1 MLNREEQLR
10 SVYRETFD
18 LLRPQLYSLRLSES
32 ELESFGEY
40 VYSWFERF
48 SRRPGNEWMSIPRL
62 RVSLVSG
69 ACTLARN
76 LAESKGVST
85 SSFAGDPMHLA
96 VQLGIIST
104 EKGSES

>member
-1 MLNREEQLR
+1 MLNREDQLR

-18 LLRPQLYSLRLSES
+18 LLRPQLYQLQLSED

-85 SSFAGDPMHLA
+85 SSFVGDPMHLA
-96 VQLGIIST
+96 VQLGIISN
-104 EKGSES
+104 EKGADS

>member
-10 SVYRETFD
+10 SVYQETFD
-18 LLRPQLYSLRLSES
+18 LLRPQLFQLRLSEA

-48 SRRPGNEWMSIPRL
+48 SRRPGNEWLSVSRL

-96 VQLGIIST
+96 AQLGIISN
-104 EKGSES
+104 EKGSDA

>member
-1 MLNREEQLR
+1 MLNREDQLR

-18 LLRPQLYSLRLSES
+18 LLRPQLYQLRLSED

-85 SSFAGDPMHLA
+85 SSFVGDPMHLA
-96 VQLGIIST
+96 LQLGIISN
-104 EKGSES
+104 EKGADS

>member
-1 MLNREEQLR
+1 MLNREDQLR

-18 LLRPQLYSLRLSES
+18 LLRPQLYQLRLSED

-85 SSFAGDPMHLA
+85 SSFVGDPMHLA
-96 VQLGIIST
+96 VQLGIISN
-104 EKGSES
+104 EKGADS